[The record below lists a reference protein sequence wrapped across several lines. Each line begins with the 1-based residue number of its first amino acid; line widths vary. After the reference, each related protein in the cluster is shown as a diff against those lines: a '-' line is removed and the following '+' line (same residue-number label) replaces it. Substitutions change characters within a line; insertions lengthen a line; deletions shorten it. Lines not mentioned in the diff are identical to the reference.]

1 MTPRILRFLVSG
13 GSAAGVEY
21 LVFLALLGWL
31 GTGCLLL
38 SQSLSFGCGFLVSFL
53 LNRAWVFQSSGGMR
67 GELVKYSAVATINLI
82 LGNLAIALMVT
93 GLGLNALIAKFIVMA
108 MVAAWNYIIFSRVV
122 FRQPDS
128 RQAPWP

>member
-1 MTPRILRFLVSG
+1 
-13 GSAAGVEY
+13 
-21 LVFLALLGWL
+21 
-31 GTGCLLL
+31 
-38 SQSLSFGCGFLVSFL
+38 
-53 LNRAWVFQSSGGMR
+53 MR